1 MDVNRQPENQV
12 YEFENLEEL
21 RLFDERYQNHSDNA
35 AMDLVSRVFKVPES
49 HITDIRCLKAGM
61 TNKSFLFRVDGAHC
75 ICRIPGP
82 GTELLINRREEK
94 EVYDTVASLGITEEV
109 LYMNPDTG
117 YKIARYYENARNAAA
132 DNWKDMEICMG
143 IVRKLHQS
151 GLTVDHSF
159 DIRERIDFYERL
171 CLQHGGIPFEDYE
184 KVRGWMNELM
194 DRLDQMD
201 RPQCLCHIDANV
213 DNFLIFPDH
222 SAKLLDWEYAGM
234 CDPLMDVSMCAIYS
248 YYEEEQTEKLL
259 ELYLQRRPDDRER
272 FITYADAALGGFLWC
287 LWAVYKASLGEEFGE
302 YTIIMYRY
310 AKRYYKKLMKELP
323 QFF

>member
-1 MDVNRQPENQV
+1 M
-12 YEFENLEEL
+12 
-21 RLFDERYQNHSDNA
+21 
-35 AMDLVSRVFKVPES
+35 
-49 HITDIRCLKAGM
+49 
-61 TNKSFLFRVDGAHC
+61 DGAHC

-213 DNFLIFPDH
+213 DNFLMFEGG
-222 SAKLLDWEYAGM
+222 SAKLLDWEYA
-234 CDPLMDVSMCAIYS
+234 
-248 YYEEEQTEKLL
+248 
-259 ELYLQRRPDDRER
+259 
-272 FITYADAALGGFLWC
+272 
-287 LWAVYKASLGEEFGE
+287 
-302 YTIIMYRY
+302 
-310 AKRYYKKLMKELP
+310 
-323 QFF
+323 